1 MIGRVLLWNA
11 VDRSLGKVGMAN
23 YGKILEELRR
33 ERDLL
38 GEAIVAME
46 RLAAGQRGKRR
57 GRPPKW
63 LAAIK
68 HGKEGQ
74 PAGQPAHVH

>member
-1 MIGRVLLWNA
+1 MVWYA
-11 VDRSLGKVGMAN
+11 VNQNLGKVGMAN
-23 YGKILEELRR
+23 YGKMLEDLRR
-33 ERDLL
+33 EYELL
-38 GEAIVAME
+38 GEAIVVME
-46 RLAAGQRGKRR
+46 RLAAGQHGKRR

-74 PAGQPAHVH
+74 AAGQPAHLQ

>member
-1 MIGRVLLWNA
+1 MIGNA
-11 VDRSLGKVGMAN
+11 VDMNLGKVGMAN
-23 YGKILEELRR
+23 YGKMLEDLRR
-33 ERDLL
+33 EHELL
-38 GEAIVAME
+38 GEAIIVME
-46 RLAAGQRGKRR
+46 RLAAGQHGKRR

-74 PAGQPAHVH
+74 TAGQPAHLQ

>member
-1 MIGRVLLWNA
+1 
-11 VDRSLGKVGMAN
+11 MAN
-23 YGKILEELRR
+23 YGKILDELRR
-33 ERDLL
+33 EYGLL

-68 HGKEGQ
+68 QGKEGQ
-74 PAGQPAHVH
+74 TAGSPAHAH

>member
-1 MIGRVLLWNA
+1 M
-11 VDRSLGKVGMAN
+11 VDYSKMLESLRK
-23 YGKILEELRR
+23 K
-33 ERDLL
+33 RDLL
-38 GEAIVAME
+38 NGVIAAME
-46 RLAAGQRGKRR
+46 LLVAEEHGKRR

-74 PAGQPAHVH
+74 TAGQPAHLQ